1 MNVMKS
7 KESNETPRGNYVHYK
22 QGTPHY
28 KQQTHVAWNIVGLEA
43 MTIFKFKA
51 FTEIHSRGGKY

>member
-1 MNVMKS
+1 MKS

-28 KQQTHVAWNIVGLEA
+28 KQQTHVA
-43 MTIFKFKA
+43 
-51 FTEIHSRGGKY
+51 